1 MTIVRRR
8 AALIAGTMLLAGAA
22 SSGVAM
28 ASTPSVAP
36 TSVQTN
42 DGHGDHDRG
51 YYRDYGC
58 WNWRYDGYRHHDRGC
73 YRFGDHR
80 NFRYDFR
87 DHGYY
92 RDFRDHGYFNNYDF
106 GYRNHGGFYNGDYG
120 GFFNGDRGG
129 FFGGGFFNGGDHG
142 R

>member
-8 AALIAGTMLLAGAA
+8 VALIAGTMLLAGAA

-42 DGHGDHDRG
+42 NGHGDHDRG
-51 YYRDYGC
+51 YYRDYRC
-58 WNWRYDGYRHHDRGC
+58 WDWRYDHGYRDGC

-80 NFRYDFR
+80 HFRYDFR

-106 GYRNHGGFYNGDYG
+106 GFRDHGGYG
-120 GFFNGDRGG
+120 GYFNGDRGY
-129 FFGGGFFNGGDHG
+129 FFDGGFRG

>member
-8 AALIAGTMLLAGAA
+8 VALIAGTMLLAGAA

-42 DGHGDHDRG
+42 NGHGDHDRG
-51 YYRDYGC
+51 YYRDYRC
-58 WNWRYDGYRHHDRGC
+58 WDWRNDHGYRHHGRNC
-73 YRFGDHR
+73 YVY
-80 NFRYDFR
+80 RYDGRGHFRDGFR

-92 RDFRDHGYFNNYDF
+92 RDFRGHGYFNNYNF
-106 GYRNHGGFYNGDYG
+106 GYRDHGGY
-120 GFFNGDRGG
+120 FNGDRGG
-129 FFGGGFFNGGDHG
+129 YFGDRGGYFNGGYRG